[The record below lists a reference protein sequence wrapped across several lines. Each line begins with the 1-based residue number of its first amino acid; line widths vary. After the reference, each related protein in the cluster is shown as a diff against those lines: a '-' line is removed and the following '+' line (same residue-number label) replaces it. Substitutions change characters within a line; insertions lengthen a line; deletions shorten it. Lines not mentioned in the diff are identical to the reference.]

1 MHKAIALG
9 ELADEGWKNY
19 CKIMTMKILITSGG
33 TKIPIDRV
41 RSITNMSRGTFGS
54 RIADAFFHKG
64 LEAFRSEDKENVVEK
79 ITFFTAK
86 NGKLPTAQSLND
98 ETYEDGYR
106 PLDIISYSTFDDY
119 KSGIEDLLKKETYDI
134 IVVAAAVSDYGVAN
148 YYDGKYRSREDDMC
162 IKLVKLPKV
171 LPIMRK
177 LAPESVI
184 CGFKLLVDST
194 DGELLDAM
202 KNQIAESD
210 VDLVIGNDLRDIK
223 ANDHKLTIISKSNST
238 PRTYTLPAP
247 SKRFPSIVYPLAKSV
262 VDECFDAYRV
272 KAKAKTEKDI
282 QR

>member
-1 MHKAIALG
+1 ML
-9 ELADEGWKNY
+9 
-19 CKIMTMKILITSGG
+19 KIRYNGNMKILITSGG
-33 TKIPIDRV
+33 TKVPIDRV

-54 RIADAFFHKG
+54 RIADAFFDEG
-64 LEAFRSEDKENVVEK
+64 LAAFRTGHERGNPIEK
-79 ITFFTAK
+79 ITFFMAK
-86 NGKLPTAQSLND
+86 GSRRPTLQSLND

-106 PLDIISYSTFDDY
+106 PIEYVEYSTFDDY
-119 KSGIEDLLKKETYDI
+119 KSGIEALLKKETYDI

-194 DGELLDAM
+194 NDELLDAM
-202 KNQIAESD
+202 KNQITESD

-223 ANDHKLTIISKSNST
+223 ANDHTLTILSKSNSI
-238 PRTYTLPAP
+238 PRTYKLPAQ
-247 SKRFPSIVYPLAKSV
+247 SKRLPSTIYPLAKSIV
-262 VDECFDAYRV
+262 NECLSELEAR
-272 KAKAKTEKDI
+272 K
-282 QR
+282 RGN